1 MTPESFAASQFDVV
15 IVGGGT
21 AGLVLAN
28 RLTDSKHSPPLRVG
42 VIDAGH
48 YNPSGDPAIDIPYGA
63 NTYTG
68 DPNAFTIG
76 NPKYD
81 WLMKSEPQASL
92 DGNVIWYF
100 RGKVLG
106 GSSALHANAWQR
118 SAKNEYD
125 AWGKVFGNGDGWTW
139 EGLMP
144 YFARSERWTAP
155 PSGEDAL
162 LPPASVHGKNGPIN
176 ISYNTH
182 LSDLD
187 RPLTE
192 AMVNLGYPLNDNP
205 DDGDINYLPRDGIP
219 RSVNPM
225 EGKRSY
231 ATSAYYTPEV
241 QARKNLCVL
250 MGAVVSRLVW
260 DKSNGKP
267 RAVGVEFVSGGKKY
281 IVNVGKEVILSAGS
295 LKSPQI
301 LELSGVG
308 NKSLL
313 EKLGVPVT
321 LDLPEVGE
329 NLMDHP
335 VNISDFKVRD
345 GVQTLDTLTLDED
358 FLAKHKKLY
367 DTKHTGAFTYTPRI
381 TGAFPLQE
389 LISSETYQNMR
400 EDLEK
405 TLDEMTLTP
414 LQKAQYGE
422 LKKWLDEGKL
432 GLVTPAMVPRGG
444 MISSMEPNSAYIS
457 IIVFQGHGFSRGSV
471 HIKSTNPEAS
481 PTISPEFLSLKWDL
495 DVQIHASQFVRKW
508 VQTEPAAGL
517 ITELHTP
524 SAEVKEKDDWAKF
537 VKSRL
542 VSMSHP
548 MGTTAMA
555 SRSLGGVVD
564 ERLKV
569 YGLDNVRVVDAGVI
583 PMTLGTPIQPAVYAI
598 AEKVCPNIISTTA
611 LLKVPSKASDLIA
624 EDLVKPGKF

>member
-1 MTPESFAASQFDVV
+1 MDPESFAATQFDVV
-15 IVGGGT
+15 IAGGGT

-28 RLTDSKHSPPLRVG
+28 RLSDPKHSPPLRVG

-63 NTYTG
+63 STYTQ

-118 SAKNEYD
+118 SAKKEYD
-125 AWGKVFGNGDGWTW
+125 AWGNVFGNGDGWTW
-139 EGLMP
+139 DGLLP
-144 YFARSERWTAP
+144 YFARSEQWTAP

-162 LPPASVHGKNGPIN
+162 VPSGSTTHHASIASVHGKNGPIN

-192 AMVNLGYPLNDNP
+192 AMVNLGFPLNDNP
-205 DDGDINYLPRDGIP
+205 DGGDINYLPRDGIP
-219 RSVNPM
+219 RSVNPR

-231 ATSAYYTPEV
+231 AASAYYTTEV
-241 QARKNLCVL
+241 QSRKNLSVIT
-250 MGAVVSRLVW
+250 GAVVNRLVW

-267 RAVGVEFVSGGKKY
+267 RATGVEFTSGGKKY
-281 IVNVGKEVILSAGS
+281 VVNVRKEVILSAGS

-308 NKSLL
+308 NKALL

-321 LDLPEVGE
+321 LDLPQVGE

-335 VNISDFKVRD
+335 VNISDFKVKD
-345 GVQTLDTLTLDED
+345 GLETLDTLTLDEK
-358 FLAKHKKLY
+358 FLAKHKQLY
-367 DTKHTGAFTYTPRI
+367 DSKHTGAFTYTPRI

-389 LISSETYQNMR
+389 LVSSETYQSMR
-400 EDLEK
+400 EDLNK
-405 TLDEMTLTP
+405 TLKEMTLTP
-414 LQKAQYGE
+414 LQKAQYTE
-422 LKKWLDEGKL
+422 LQTWLDEGKL
-432 GLVTPAMVPRGG
+432 GLITPAMVPRGG

-457 IIVFQGHGFSRGSV
+457 IIVFQGHGFSRGSA
-471 HIKSTNPEAS
+471 HINSTDPEAS

-517 ITELHTP
+517 IAELHTP
-524 SAEVKEKDDWAKF
+524 SAEVQEKDEWAKF
-537 VKSRL
+537 VKSKL

-555 SRSLGGVVD
+555 SQSLGGVVD
-564 ERLKV
+564 NRLKV

-598 AEKVCPNIISTTA
+598 AEK
-611 LLKVPSKASDLIA
+611 ASDLIA
-624 EDLVKPGKF
+624 EDLVKTGKL